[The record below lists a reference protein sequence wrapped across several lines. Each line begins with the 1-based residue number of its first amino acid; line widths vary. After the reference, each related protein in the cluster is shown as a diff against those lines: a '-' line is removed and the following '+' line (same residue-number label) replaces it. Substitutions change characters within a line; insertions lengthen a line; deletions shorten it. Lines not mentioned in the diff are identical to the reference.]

1 MSQWY
6 GLERVMALALGVAAV
21 AAVQGCDG
29 GDTAVAPDSSQVGP
43 SDLASASAAEWPDGR
58 PAAEEQAFDVE
69 DGRLLFLGSCA
80 ACHGTSAQGMPHQG
94 PDLRSSAFV
103 SRSSHEELV
112 TFLASGRPPGDPRNV
127 SGLPMPP
134 RGGNPALTDRHL
146 RLIVEY
152 LRSVRP
158 QPSRQRAESLD
169 RESSAAPG
177 NSGGQ

>member
-1 MSQWY
+1 
-6 GLERVMALALGVAAV
+6 MAMALGVAAV
-21 AAVQGCDG
+21 AALQGCDR
-29 GDTAVAPDSSQVGP
+29 GDTAVTADSSQAGP
-43 SDLASASAAEWPDGR
+43 SDLTSASAAEWPDGG
-58 PAAEEQAFDVE
+58 PGAGEQTFDVE

-127 SGLPMPP
+127 TGLPMPP

-146 RLIVEY
+146 GQIIEY

-158 QPSRQRAESLD
+158 PAAGQRPESLAP
-169 RESSAAPG
+169 ESGAAPG
-177 NSGGQ
+177 NSRGR